1 MGKLDRLHVKWRE
14 QKAMC
19 TGNAANSSFLLK
31 LWLFFE
37 YNIRVRF
44 AEVSPPPPVSG
55 IERLDRLR
63 AFSVVR
69 FGLRGDSDSQA

>member
-1 MGKLDRLHVKWRE
+1 MANALRMA
-14 QKAMC
+14 QC
-19 TGNAANSSFLLK
+19 TLFAVNSSPVLK
-31 LWLFFE
+31 LWFFFE
-37 YNIRVRF
+37 YNVRVRF

-69 FGLRGDSDSQA
+69 FGLRGE